1 MNDRI
6 LIAYASV
13 SGSTA
18 EVAEAVAEVL
28 RKSGA
33 EADVMRARDAKD
45 LKPYRAVILGTALR
59 MEKPLSEAVHFA
71 RRHRAALAGR
81 PTACFCLGLTMKAD
95 TPENRAKAN
104 TLMAPLLRELPAPFS
119 IGYFGGKLDYRKLN
133 PMLRYFFSLDKSGEL
148 AEGDWRD
155 WDAIRAWAADILPRL

>member
-18 EVAEAVAEVL
+18 EVAEAVADVV

-33 EADVMRARDAKD
+33 VADVKRARDAGD

-59 MEKPLSEAVHFA
+59 MEKPLAEAVNFA
-71 RRHRAALAGR
+71 RKHRAALAKL
-81 PTACFCLGLTMKAD
+81 PTACFCLGLTLKAD
-95 TPENRAKAN
+95 TPENRAKAG
-104 TLMAPLLRELPAPFS
+104 TLMAPLLRELPAPLA

-133 PMLRYFFSLDKSGEL
+133 PMLRYFFSLDKTGEL

-155 WDAIRAWAADILPRL
+155 WDAIRAWAAEIPSRL